1 MRESSVCWIFTMW
14 RHGKWFFQV
23 WRKFAKKFCQFR
35 LLNGILPC
43 SFVLCLSF
51 FYFFFLVH
59 EHVVDVENLTSL
71 ELMILPKENRR
82 WQFRGLISLTF
93 VCLSDFLYSLFL
105 RKLIHG
111 KRKIDY
117 LFTALRKIFLSN
129 LPLKKVLLLGKCF
142 VIVKNVSLCFC
153 RILMYFFSVR
163 DAEFEY
169 LFHVFGERFFLSNL
183 LSLCW
188 DLWQR

>member
-1 MRESSVCWIFTMW
+1 MDARVVGVLNFYDVKT
-14 RHGKWFFQV
+14 
-23 WRKFAKKFCQFR
+23 RKM
-35 LLNGILPC
+35 ILPGLKKIRKEILSIPFVERNLALFFC
-43 SFVLCLSF
+43 SLSIF
-51 FYFFFLVH
+51 LLFFFLVH

-183 LSLCW
+183 LSLC
-188 DLWQR
+188 